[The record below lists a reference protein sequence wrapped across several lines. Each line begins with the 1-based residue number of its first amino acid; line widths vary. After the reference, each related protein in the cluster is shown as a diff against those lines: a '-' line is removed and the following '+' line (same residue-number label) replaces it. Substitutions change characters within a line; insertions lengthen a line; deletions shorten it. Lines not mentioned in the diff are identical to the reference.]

1 MLGCLYH
8 HSKLKQK
15 DLLHRLDKQH
25 CRMVDTVDSFAF
37 SHFAA
42 VSHTS
47 LSYLFIH
54 VWLTG
59 THVILAQAFVID
71 EMT

>member
-54 VWLTG
+54 AWLRG
-59 THVILAQAFVID
+59 TQVILAQSFVND

>member
-1 MLGCLYH
+1 MRGCLYH

-15 DLLHRLDKQH
+15 DLVHRLDKQH
-25 CRMVDTVDSFAF
+25 CRMGDTVDSFAF
-37 SHFAA
+37 SHFAP
-42 VSHTS
+42 VSHTF

-54 VWLTG
+54 AWLRG
-59 THVILAQAFVID
+59 TQVILAQSFVND